1 MKLLIKAAF
10 LMILGTSMSAF
21 AASHI
26 GYIGKVTDIYVM
38 DGFYGTRIAKF
49 DDFAAP
55 SNNCP
60 AD

>member
-38 DGFYGTRIAKF
+38 DGFYGTCIAKF